1 LENPHRLTALRVFYV
16 YAGDARV
23 ALGRGVCSPVV
34 GVPSSLASPVNGRG
48 LVETIL
54 QQDEDRLKRA
64 VLRGHLACIFLGVGP
79 TSQTT
84 IPVSLSD
91 LGTLYAVEAK
101 SPNGTMVYLAP
112 RH

>member
-1 LENPHRLTALRVFYV
+1 M
-16 YAGDARV
+16 
-23 ALGRGVCSPVV
+23 
-34 GVPSSLASPVNGRG
+34 
-48 LVETIL
+48 ETIL

-64 VLRGHLACIFLGVGP
+64 VLLRGHLACIFLGVGP

-91 LGTLYAVEAK
+91 LGTPYAVEAK